1 MFLILDC
8 FLSHFGLNFASH
20 NSTVKLHSVMVGR
33 LNTHVMAISG
43 PSRLDHCCPVEKI
56 NIKNCGIVLCIFYLY
71 LQRFSGNS
79 IVSKSEIIK
88 IMKKQK
94 LFQCD
99 ICDKRFGQKLYLK
112 VQRRTHY
119 TV

>member
-43 PSRLDHCCPVEKI
+43 PSRLDPCCPVEEI
-56 NIKNCGIVLCIFYLY
+56 NIKNCGIVLCIFL
-71 LQRFSGNS
+71 S
-79 IVSKSEIIK
+79 IFAKVFGQFDSIKKRNYKDNEKAEIIS
-88 IMKKQK
+88 M
-94 LFQCD
+94 
-99 ICDKRFGQKLYLK
+99 
-112 VQRRTHY
+112 
-119 TV
+119 